1 MKIYILDD
9 DANVI
14 RILKKIIDDR
24 NLGIVVG
31 KATDG
36 IEGYE
41 EIESIQP
48 DLVIIDLL
56 MPGKDGISI
65 VKELK
70 KKYPEM
76 EFVMISQVSSKD
88 MVGNAYRCGVE
99 YYIYKPINALEV
111 ESIIKKVQERI
122 EIDRTITKIQSLF
135 ESRQLLDVD
144 DKQNKFCEQ
153 CIKNVLMKL
162 GVIGEKGTNDIIDLC
177 RYIIENNINITE
189 ITIRELCKN
198 FSKKPKSMEQR
209 MRRTIAIA
217 MSNIANL
224 GIEDYMNEIFVEYSS
239 SLFNF
244 EQVKKEM
251 DYIRDKSKRGGSV
264 NMKKFIM
271 GLISYCENINN

>member
-1 MKIYILDD
+1 MKIFILDD
-9 DANVI
+9 DVNVI

-36 IEGYE
+36 CEGYE
-41 EIESIQP
+41 EIKRIQP

-56 MPGKDGISI
+56 MPGKDGLSI

-70 KKYPEM
+70 KKYPEI

-88 MVGNAYRCGVE
+88 MVGNAYKYGVE

-122 EIDRTITKIQSLF
+122 EIDRTIAKIQSLF
-135 ESRQLLDVD
+135 ES
-144 DKQNKFCEQ
+144 KQTLCDSSKGYEFCEQ
-153 CIKNVLMKL
+153 CIKNVLIKL
-162 GVIGEKGTNDIIDLC
+162 GVAGEKGTTDMIELCKYIID
-177 RYIIENNINITE
+177 NNINIAE

-198 FSKKPKSMEQR
+198 FSKNPKSMEQR
-209 MRRTIAIA
+209 MRRTISIA
-217 MSNIANL
+217 MSNIANI
-224 GIEDYMNEIFVEYSS
+224 GIEDYMSDAFVEYSS

-244 EQVKKEM
+244 EQVRKEM
-251 DYIRDKSKRGGSV
+251 DYIRGKSLRGGSI

-271 GLISYCENINN
+271 GLISYCENKNN